1 MTRAGL
7 RHTRA
12 SRDGA
17 LGARPPSLAV
27 APHVASGS
35 GAAAVSVALRLAE
48 LTQVTRV
55 ADALP
60 EGALPSSVAHPAAI
74 VAVVAAVADA
84 PAALG
89 ARPVT
94 AALRLPAA
102 LMLASLAH
110 VALVAR
116 ARSEAG
122 ASPVGPAGVR
132 FATVLAV
139 AAVVAAAAGA
149 GLQGAVPRPVVAA
162 DLSVVLG
169 QAASLA
175 PGRRPGDGAVAKQ
188 DFGGVAVAVGSDA
201 PASSAA
207 PAVVATA
214 SRDAASSAIA
224 GS

>member
-7 RHTRA
+7 CHTRA

-27 APHVASGS
+27 APHLTSGS

-48 LTQVTRV
+48 LTQVTGV

-60 EGALPSSVAHPAAI
+60 EGALPSSVAHPAA
-74 VAVVAAVADA
+74 VAAVVAAVADA

-116 ARSEAG
+116 TRSEAG

-139 AAVVAAAAGA
+139 AAVVATAAGA

-175 PGRRPGDGAVAKQ
+175 PGRRPGDGAVAEQ

-201 PASSAA
+201 SASSAA